1 MNISRRLPS
10 ILLLLAGLFLAA
22 SVHAAPL
29 LTNLA
34 NPTDGG
40 YGGGPDS
47 AQSFTTGTQPMVVT
61 SINVAWESVGGG
73 VNRVGFYTDNAGF
86 PSTTQVGAF
95 FTNPNPTVV
104 GTMNYV
110 GDVTLAAGTTYW
122 IVVDI
127 TDGSQVAYTF
137 TTTFSA
143 DPSTGGASYPAG
155 GSAWG
160 DNITGV
166 WNADPANL
174 KLALI
179 GAAAP
184 IPTLDQWGMIVLS
197 LLLGLGAWA
206 TLRRQHGKA
215 AI

>member
-1 MNISRRLPS
+1 MNITRRLHS
-10 ILLLLAGLFLAA
+10 TLLLLAGLFLAA

-34 NPTDGG
+34 NPTDGS

-47 AQSFTTGTQPMVVT
+47 AQSFTTGTQPMNVT
-61 SINVAWESVGGG
+61 SINVEWASAGGG
-73 VNRVGFYTDNAGF
+73 VNRVGFYTDNAGA

-127 TDGSQVAYTF
+127 TDGSGVAYTF

-143 DPSTGGASYPAG
+143 DPSTGGATYPAG

-174 KLALI
+174 KMALI
-179 GAAAP
+179 GPAAP
-184 IPTLDQWGMIVLS
+184 IPTLGQWGMIILS
-197 LLLGLGAWA
+197 LLIGLGAWA
-206 TLRRQHGKA
+206 ALRRQHGKV